1 MAILQ
6 KALDH
11 IKRAPSLI
19 TCSQDSFIPNLEFG
33 SIPQIELG
41 QLIVSSQMLE
51 FESGRVV
58 SIPKVEKI
66 YKICIEEVMHEELHA
81 DIGGR
86 YKGILWRTYLEQI
99 VSIY

>member
-1 MAILQ
+1 M
-6 KALDH
+6 
-11 IKRAPSLI
+11 
-19 TCSQDSFIPNLEFG
+19 CSRDPFIPNLEFG

-66 YKICIEEVMHEELHA
+66 YKVCLAEVVHAELHA
-81 DIGGR
+81 DIEGR
-86 YKGILWRTYLEQI
+86 YKGLFF
-99 VSIY
+99 V

>member
-1 MAILQ
+1 MVIAILH
-6 KALDH
+6 KAPDH

-19 TCSQDSFIPNLEFG
+19 MCSRDPFIPNLEFG

-66 YKICIEEVMHEELHA
+66 YKVCLAEVVHAELHA
-81 DIGGR
+81 DIEGR
-86 YKGILWRTYLEQI
+86 YKGLFF
-99 VSIY
+99 V